1 MGDILE
7 EAGHA
12 REDIIDYVSVID
24 EKTYME
30 YDKQGESFNV
40 DDFPDLEVKCLLG
53 KDPYFLISVFTDIHK
68 NCSSILWELLQ
79 YVPAHKSTAIY
90 SIHSINSI
98 PLYRS

>member
-40 DDFPDLEVKCLLG
+40 DDFPDLEVKCLPG
-53 KDPYFLISVFTDIHK
+53 KDPYFQIVSLQIFTKIVHPFYG
-68 NCSSILWELLQ
+68 NCYSMSLPIKVQPYILHI
-79 YVPAHKSTAIY
+79 V
-90 SIHSINSI
+90 
-98 PLYRS
+98 